1 MFNIGGSELFF
12 ILFIVLM
19 LFGSKKIPEIARGL
33 GKGLREMK
41 NAANGIEK
49 ELTQEVNEIKDNADI
64 QKIIDKNNPLINQK
78 ESS

>member
-33 GKGLREMK
+33 GRGLREMK

-49 ELTQEVNEIKDNADI
+49 ELTKEVNEIKNSTDI
-64 QKIIDKNNPLINQK
+64 QKVIDKNKSVEKL
-78 ESS
+78 ERE